1 MLGVRLEADLE
12 TRLENLAQRTHRSKS
27 YHAKEA
33 LKLYIEREEIKEKRD
48 QQSIER
54 WEQFQE
60 DDDSIANDSVINW
73 LDSWGAEQE
82 KPCPKT

>member
-60 DDDSIANDSVINW
+60 DDDSIANDSVTNW
-73 LDSWGAEQE
+73 LDSWGTEQE